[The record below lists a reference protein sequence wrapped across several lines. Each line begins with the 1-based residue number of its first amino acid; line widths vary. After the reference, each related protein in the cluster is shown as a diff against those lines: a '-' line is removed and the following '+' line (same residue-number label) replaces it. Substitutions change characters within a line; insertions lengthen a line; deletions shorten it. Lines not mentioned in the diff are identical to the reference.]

1 MVRRENPLRRRT
13 VLQTSALALGALG
26 SVSTVSGSDN
36 DNPSLPNTVRIEG
49 TGSVAGY
56 QLTVNG
62 AIVKNSESTSGDD
75 ETVVDGRTIIDGTTV
90 TGIVG
95 SCAFADAFDY
105 AGDITDIQLAGE
117 PDIFVN
123 DTHVDP
129 ADLTSEEDSG
139 PPAAADLS
147 DHTMDGTAIL
157 VDRIEMSLGGY
168 VSIHDAR
175 RRLYHEDIEE
185 NGIGSQE
192 AISDS
197 FIGLTDYL
205 EPGKHY
211 NVEIPLFDHSPWD
224 LPGESPQ
231 GPDVNRLE
239 ESQPVLPIPHIPTD
253 APEFQLGED
262 GAYTEG
268 PRTLEDVPV
277 IHDIGTVYVEGAS
290 DEERIAAKKEEIKA
304 RQEFGG

>member
-1 MVRRENPLRRRT
+1 MVSRENPLRRRT
-13 VLQTSALALGALG
+13 VLQTGALALGALG
-26 SVSTVSGSDN
+26 SVSTVSGSDG
-36 DNPSLPNTVRIEG
+36 DNTSLPNTIHIEG
-49 TGSVAGY
+49 TGSVTGY
-56 QLTVNG
+56 QLTVSG
-62 AIVKNSESTSGDD
+62 AIVKNFELTSVDD
-75 ETVVDGRTIIDGTTV
+75 ETIVSDRTIIDGTTA
-90 TGIVG
+90 TGMIG
-95 SCAFADAFDY
+95 TCAGTVAFDY
-105 AGDITDIQLAGE
+105 VGDITDIQLAGE

-129 ADLTSEEDSG
+129 ADLTSDEDSS
-139 PPAAADLS
+139 PSAVADLS
-147 DHTMDGTAIL
+147 DHEIDGASVV
-157 VDRIEMSLGGY
+157 VDRIELSLGGY
-168 VSIHDAR
+168 VSIHDVR

-211 NVEIPLFDHSPWD
+211 NVEIPLFDQSPWD

-239 ESQPVLPIPHIPTD
+239 ESQPVLPIPHIPSD

-268 PRTLEDVPV
+268 PRTLEGLPV

-290 DEERIAAKKEEIKA
+290 EEERIAAKKEEIKA